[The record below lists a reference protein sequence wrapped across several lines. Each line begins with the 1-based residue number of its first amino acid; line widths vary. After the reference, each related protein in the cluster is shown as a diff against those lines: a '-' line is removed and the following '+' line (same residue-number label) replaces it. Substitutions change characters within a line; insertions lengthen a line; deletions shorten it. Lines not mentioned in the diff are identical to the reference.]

1 MASQVLTAVKA
12 TGSRAW
18 QTPQTLLKVI
28 FIPWQSSYEPV
39 KSFLNDGSNKEQIG
53 SWRDRKLAELTFVGV
68 TVGSSHF
75 TKHLFLA
82 IKILE

>member
-1 MASQVLTAVKA
+1 MASRVLTAVKA
-12 TGSRAW
+12 IGFCVWPTL
-18 QTPQTLLKVI
+18 QTVFKVI
-28 FIPWQSSYEPV
+28 FVPWQSSYEPI

-68 TVGSSHF
+68 TVGFSRF

-82 IKILE
+82 IKIVE